1 MTSIEQLSSETI
13 AAIEN
18 AIGPQEEFVL
28 LHRPYLPPNAWQYM
42 KECLDTG
49 WVSSAGSFVAR
60 FEEELAKATG
70 CARAVATVNGTAALE
85 VCFRITGVSVGDEVI
100 CPSLSFV
107 ATANAISHCQAVPH
121 FVDVSESCLSICPE
135 ALSSRLSK
143 VAKSGADGTI
153 NRETGRRIAAV
164 CLMHCFGHPGELDDI
179 VEICEKYDIPFI
191 EDAAESLGSYY
202 KGKHTGRFGKVSAV
216 SFNGNKIITTGGG
229 GAVLTD
235 DHELADR
242 AKHLTTTAKVPH
254 KWEFRHD
261 NIAWNFRM
269 PNLNAALGVAQLE
282 VLPELLNAKRELARL
297 YLAQFSQVDGV
308 KMLAEPADCRSNHWL
323 NSLLLDVENESARD
337 SLLGSLNES
346 GYQCRPVWLP
356 MHQLE
361 IYEDCPRGSMEQ
373 TESISR
379 RALNIPSS
387 ADLAP
392 NWSASLSQ

>member
-1 MTSIEQLSSETI
+1 MTSIERLSSETI

-18 AIGPQEEFVL
+18 AIGPQQEYVL
-28 LHRPYLPPNAWQYM
+28 LHRPYLPPNAWKYT

-49 WVSSAGSFVAR
+49 WVSSAGSFVTR
-60 FEEELAKATG
+60 FEEKLAKATG
-70 CARAVATVNGTAALE
+70 CQRAVATVNGTAALE
-85 VCFRITGVSVGDEVI
+85 VCFHITGVREGDEVI

-121 FVDVSESCLSICPE
+121 FVDVSESRLSICPD
-135 ALSSRLSK
+135 ALRSRLSK
-143 VAKSGADGTI
+143 VAKSGADGTV
-153 NRETGRRIAAV
+153 NRETGRRISAI

-179 VEICEKYDIPFI
+179 VEICKKYDIPFI

-202 KGKHTGRFGKVSAV
+202 QGKHTGRFGKVSAV

-229 GAVLTD
+229 GAILTD

-261 NIAWNFRM
+261 EIAWNFRM
-269 PNLNAALGVAQLE
+269 PNVNAALGAAQLE
-282 VLPELLNAKRELARL
+282 VLPKLLNAKRELAGL
-297 YLAQFSQVDGV
+297 YAEQFSQVDGV
-308 KMLAEPADCRSNHWL
+308 QMLAEPADCRSNHWL
-323 NSLLLDVENESARD
+323 NCLMLDPNHGSARD
-337 SLLGSLNES
+337 SLLESLNRA
-346 GYQCRPVWLP
+346 GYQCRPVWQP
-356 MHQLE
+356 MHQLDM
-361 IYEDCPRGSMEQ
+361 YSGCPRGPVDQ

-379 RALNIPSS
+379 RAINIPSS

-392 NWSASLSQ
+392 GWLAEAAE